1 MAAFRDVREM
11 LLLSLYEGFI
21 DETEFLLLYDV
32 NLSQNPDFPYWTYG
46 PFELNHMND
55 AECMAEFRFY
65 KNDIYRLT
73 ETLHIPAYV
82 VCYNGTKVSK
92 IEALCIFLKRF
103 AYPCRYLDMV
113 PRFGRSVPELSM
125 ISNFVL
131 NWIYNNFSHKLSDF
145 NQDWLAPAKLSEYA
159 DAIYQKG
166 AAIDFCWGFVDGTVR
181 PICRPSENQRMVYN
195 GHKRVHAIKFQS
207 VVAPNGL
214 IANLFGPM
222 EGRRHDCALLNASG
236 LLQNLVQHSQ
246 TPAGQNLCIYGD
258 PAYPIRPQLL
268 GPFKGAHVTQV
279 QKEFNKAMSK
289 VRISVEWIFGDI
301 INYFA
306 FINFR
311 NNLKIGLSAVGKM
324 YIVCALLHNARAC
337 LYKNNTSL
345 FFDVEP
351 PSLEEYF
358 R

>member
-1 MAAFRDVREM
+1 
-11 LLLSLYEGFI
+11 
-21 DETEFLLLYDV
+21 
-32 NLSQNPDFPYWTYG
+32 
-46 PFELNHMND
+46 
-55 AECMAEFRFY
+55 
-65 KNDIYRLT
+65 
-73 ETLHIPAYV
+73 
-82 VCYNGTKVSK
+82 
-92 IEALCIFLKRF
+92 
-103 AYPCRYLDMV
+103 MV

-166 AAIDFCWGFVDGTVR
+166 VAIDFCWGFVDGTVR

-324 YIVCALLHNARAC
+324 YIVCALL
-337 LYKNNTSL
+337 LT
-345 FFDVEP
+345 
-351 PSLEEYF
+351 
-358 R
+358 